1 MGTASRVACVRIPR
15 FPIGAVWVDRA
26 PGSAHAGG
34 APRSPSIPRDAS
46 EGTPRTAPGPALIP
60 ALHWDAEPLAL
71 IEGTLVRAAS
81 AAAAHLGVR
90 TGMTLA
96 QARAKCGALVPLP
109 WEARLIARET
119 ARVSAAFLAASP
131 QVARERGAPG
141 TWWVGADGF
150 DGIGGERMLAE
161 SLLAMARVWH
171 PRARVAVADAC
182 ITAHAATW
190 SARAAASPLHIAPGG
205 DGDFLA
211 RVPIALVPMDAE
223 LRETLAALGLR
234 TAGAFA
240 RLDPLEVERRWGSD
254 GLAAWRL
261 ARGDDARRATLA
273 RADDPRAVT
282 HDLAT
287 SASSMEPVL
296 FLVRAALDRLVRT
309 LAAEGRAVS
318 AVAITLTLEAP
329 EEASLVGTGALPT
342 TMAPGR
348 RVTRE
353 ARPARPIARAA
364 PLFERCRALLDTWVL
379 DAPVRAVEV
388 RIADSAPSM
397 AEQGDLLA
405 PAWRDP
411 AAAEAALARLRATL
425 GAGSVV
431 RPVRRD
437 SHAPERAGAWEEV
450 EQAELQVPTLDAV
463 ATGMAPAATVPAARL
478 LESPEP
484 ITITTDKRGT
494 PLVMFWRGRRLA
506 LERAHGPERLSGEWW
521 QAVPFARDYWRC
533 ESDEL
538 GQDLLL
544 YRDSGGWR
552 LQGWYD

>member
-1 MGTASRVACVRIPR
+1 MA
-15 FPIGAVWVDRA
+15 
-26 PGSAHAGG
+26 SAH
-34 APRSPSIPRDAS
+34 
-46 EGTPRTAPGPALIP
+46 
-60 ALHWDAEPLAL
+60 WDTRPLAL

-109 WEARLIARET
+109 WDARLIARET
-119 ARVSAAFLAASP
+119 ARASAAFLAASP
-131 QVARERGAPG
+131 QVAPERGSPG

-150 DGIGGERMLAE
+150 DGVGGER
-161 SLLAMARVWH
+161 LLANTLLALARVWH
-171 PRARVAVADAC
+171 PQARVAVADAC
-182 ITAHAATW
+182 ITAQAATW
-190 SARAAASPLHIAPGG
+190 STRAVQSPLHIAPGG
-205 DGDFLA
+205 DGDYLT
-211 RVPIALVPMDAE
+211 RVPIALVPMDTE
-223 LRETLAALGLR
+223 LRETLVTLGLR

-254 GLAAWRL
+254 GLSAWRL

-287 SASSMEPVL
+287 STSSMEPVL

-329 EEASLVGTGALPT
+329 EETVLTGAGAMPT

-348 RVTRE
+348 RITRE
-353 ARPARPIARAA
+353 ARPARPVARAA
-364 PLFERCRALLDTWVL
+364 ALFERCRALLDTWVL
-379 DAPVRAVEV
+379 DAPIRAVEV

-450 EQAELQVPTLDAV
+450 EAAELRVPTLDV
-463 ATGMAPAATVPAARL
+463 AATMRDTGGSGAGGDAGQRVLAARL

-484 ITITTDKRGT
+484 ITITTDKRGV
-494 PLVMFWRGRRLA
+494 PLLMFWRGRRIA
-506 LERAHGPERLSGEWW
+506 LVRAHGPERLSGEWW
-521 QAVPFARDYWRC
+521 QAVPFAREYWRC